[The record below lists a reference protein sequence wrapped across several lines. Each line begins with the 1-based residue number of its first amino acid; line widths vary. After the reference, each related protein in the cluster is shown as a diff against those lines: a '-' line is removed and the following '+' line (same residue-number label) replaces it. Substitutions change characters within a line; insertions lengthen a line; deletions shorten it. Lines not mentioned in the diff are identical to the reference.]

1 MNVFFGNDSYYE
13 LDRQDGLF
21 YITLQALYHGSPIG
35 GSDIKFI
42 LDTGAYLTV
51 ISRGTAKRYGFDKLK
66 SKSTVLFGFGGAIPV
81 DFVRLPGLIILG
93 KTRVDI
99 PVLIPHEM
107 YRINQET
114 EETKQMP
121 DVLGLNVLEY
131 YNYYINS
138 EKDRLYLSDNP
149 APRFYTNDLESGQ
162 SFTVPDIN

>member
-1 MNVFFGNDSYYE
+1 MNVFFGDDSYYE
-13 LDRQDGLF
+13 LDRQNGLF
-21 YITLQALYHGSPIG
+21 YITLQALYQGSPVG

-51 ISRGTAKRYGFDKLK
+51 ISRGTAKRYGFDILPKK
-66 SKSTVLFGFGGAIPV
+66 PTILFGFGGAIPV
-81 DFVRLPGLIILG
+81 DYVRLPGLIILG

-107 YRINQET
+107 YRLNQET

-131 YNYYINS
+131 YNYYINT
-138 EKDRLYLSDNP
+138 EKNRLYLNENP
-149 APRFYTNDLESGQ
+149 APRFYTKELESGQ
-162 SFTVPDIN
+162 TFTVPNID